1 MYVVDASVFIS
12 RLVPGDKNYIPSQD
26 WFRLV
31 RTQGSLMYSPNLLLP
46 EVAGPISRLV
56 DSTTAS
62 WAVAALGRMRRLRLV
77 RLDGRLARRAAQ
89 LAGDLRLRGADSV
102 YVAVAHL
109 LGMAL
114 VTWDSE
120 QQTRGIGAVAVRSP
134 ADLVANP
141 GFDL

>member
-1 MYVVDASVFIS
+1 
-12 RLVPGDKNYIPSQD
+12 
-26 WFRLV
+26 
-31 RTQGSLMYSPNLLLP
+31 MYSPNLLLP